1 MLNYHLYLRFC
12 LFDIGIVLKVLE
24 YILCSL
30 FFFFNFVLF
39 LSLILFFLLFDLFL
53 LFCWGFDVCI
63 NYKKILFIICKQL
76 VLGLKKWVLIHLR
89 DLDPIIHQFTC
100 KLMVF
105 VYLYLLFFLTR
116 SFLYSKIY
124 ANFLTLYR
132 I

>member
-1 MLNYHLYLRFC
+1 VLNYHLYLRFC
-12 LFDIGIVLKVLE
+12 LFDIGIVLRVLE

-53 LFCWGFDVCI
+53 LFCWDFDVCI

-76 VLGLKKWVLIHLR
+76 VLGLKKWVFIHLR